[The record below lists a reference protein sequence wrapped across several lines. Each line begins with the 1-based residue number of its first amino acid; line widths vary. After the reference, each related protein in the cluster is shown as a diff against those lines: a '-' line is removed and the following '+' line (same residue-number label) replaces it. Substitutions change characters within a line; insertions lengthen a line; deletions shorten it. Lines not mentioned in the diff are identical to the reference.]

1 MSDFTGKLSLDG
13 NRFRVLANNFLP
25 KALRPGLAFSTLSM
39 QDCFIEE
46 IHSKA
51 FYGSLYLETM

>member
-25 KALRPGLAFSTLSM
+25 KALRPGLAFSTL
-39 QDCFIEE
+39 
-46 IHSKA
+46 
-51 FYGSLYLETM
+51 